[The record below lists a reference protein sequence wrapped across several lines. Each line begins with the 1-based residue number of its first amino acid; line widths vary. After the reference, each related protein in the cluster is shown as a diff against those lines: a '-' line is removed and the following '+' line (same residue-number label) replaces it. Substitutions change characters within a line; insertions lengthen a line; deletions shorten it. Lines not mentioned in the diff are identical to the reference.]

1 MSPRGSESK
10 RRGNISTENYWA
22 LQSLILTQYG
32 WSYSD
37 TVNNEKL
44 AFCRQTGRD
53 MKADWGAGSGF
64 QSEWLLINGADE
76 GHNSSPAL
84 RLPQCKAVQRSQSS
98 TCCWSNTLIVWAVHF
113 FTLEEL
119 VSISLRGRRKLDHHS
134 DGESEAH
141 SSSKDQAF
149 FTPYQYE
156 KPVASKWF
164 PKPQVICLCLSP
176 WLHLQDSK
184 IKRTCCSSK
193 MSSKCLNSSGV
204 IKYSS
209 MDVSARVPAESR
221 RTENHWCLLY
231 TVIKVNEWNKI
242 RGN

>member
-1 MSPRGSESK
+1 MGQTKAITLCRPLDCHSARPFSDHSHPHAAGLTLWLSEQC
-10 RRGNISTENYWA
+10 IF
-22 LQSLILTQYG
+22 SL
-32 WSYSD
+32 WKS
-37 TVNNEKL
+37 
-44 AFCRQTGRD
+44 
-53 MKADWGAGSGF
+53 
-64 QSEWLLINGADE
+64 
-76 GHNSSPAL
+76 L
-84 RLPQCKAVQRSQSS
+84 RLSVFGGGGNS
-98 TCCWSNTLIVWAVHF
+98 TVTHACSA
-113 FTLEEL
+113 
-119 VSISLRGRRKLDHHS
+119 
-134 DGESEAH
+134 GESEAL

-193 MSSKCLNSSGV
+193 MSSKCLNSSAV

-221 RTENHWCLLY
+221 RTGNHWCLLY